1 MRALFRTFVAAVALS
16 LSACVDDG
24 HLRGHVTASPDGNT
38 YLAIVDDRDG
48 CALKVDGRL
57 WTAGAGEAQPISPGE
72 HTIDCDGEEIGFIVP
87 EGVVF
92 NFDYWGP

>member
-1 MRALFRTFVAAVALS
+1 MRALLRTLIAALALS
-16 LSACVDDG
+16 LSGCGDDG
-24 HLRGHVTASPDGNT
+24 HLRGHVTASPDGKT
-38 YLAIVDDRDG
+38 YLAIVDGRNG

-57 WTAGAGEAQPISPGE
+57 WTAGTGEARPISPGE